1 MHARARCSAALK
13 PRGGRAVRIVKEGT
27 EQQRTVLSGPVP
39 PQERQDIIDA
49 VIAAPKHSGTDEP
62 NWSAIGRSFRR
73 DRVTCQRVWE
83 NAEEGRG
90 LHPKPTGGQQS
101 SPPTLQ
107 PMHLA
112 YIQARASFGDALGS
126 VSWLPVTLFCVFSS
140 RSTTTRSPLALGQ
153 ALYEMFPD
161 LQLREV
167 CEALVQD
174 MGLEKVS
181 GSQVHRAV
189 TNVLELTLKRKT
201 EVVCSV
207 CYW

>member
-1 MHARARCSAALK
+1 M
-13 PRGGRAVRIVKEGT
+13 
-27 EQQRTVLSGPVP
+27 
-39 PQERQDIIDA
+39 
-49 VIAAPKHSGTDEP
+49 
-62 NWSAIGRSFRR
+62 
-73 DRVTCQRVWE
+73 TCQRVWE

-207 CYW
+207 CSWCCCCLLRRFVLFGWLSFAAAGVSQALLPSLPGEGQVHRGEHVHIRHLRKVSEGNEGASQYRFRR